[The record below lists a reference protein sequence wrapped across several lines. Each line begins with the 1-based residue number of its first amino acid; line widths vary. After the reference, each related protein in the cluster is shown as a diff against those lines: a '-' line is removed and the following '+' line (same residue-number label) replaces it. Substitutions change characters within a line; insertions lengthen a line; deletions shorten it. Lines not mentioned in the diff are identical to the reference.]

1 MNMSLFTKKHH
12 PSQSVPVWKEHFL
25 GLAIVLAFLLPHTGI
40 LFLLVNP
47 LLCLLFILQSSGRRW
62 LNIVLIPLIPI
73 FIATILNLEVAQ
85 MKALQSTATI
95 MLYFACFPLVGNLR
109 MQNGYLYFIFG
120 IIFLSQIVYLF
131 GLTYIGHLL
140 DQIYPIS
147 EEDIAEIEYT
157 RNHATFAN
165 MFDYRYGGLYHNAN
179 QCSKYITMLL
189 AFFLINNRDERMS
202 RIALFL
208 FLAYLSTLMTGSR
221 SGFVVATLIIYF
233 AIFRMRKLSTNYR
246 LIIVFFALIGFG
258 YFIHR
263 SVGIV
268 RGLEIE
274 KGMSGSMNLKW
285 ETFLFYLKNED
296 SILNLLF
303 GHLDVSLFKGGG
315 LVMNNFDSEY
325 GSLVFRFGLIG
336 FVSILVFWFFLY
348 KRMDS
353 YKRIFLVNLLWIV
366 SSTIVSSYRAFFV
379 FMLLLSVIY
388 SDNRSINK
396 FIK

>member
-189 AFFLINNRDERMS
+189 AFFLINNRDEHMGK
-202 RIALFL
+202 IIPFVI
-208 FLAYLSTLMTGSR
+208 FAYLSVLLSGSR
-221 SGFVVATLIIYF
+221 TGFVVATIIIYF
-233 AIFRMRKLSTNYR
+233 IFFRMRKLSNNYR
-246 LIIVFFALIGFG
+246 LLIGTLALIGFG
-258 YFIHR
+258 YFIQR
-263 SVGIV
+263 SVGTV
-268 RGLEIE
+268 RGLDIGN
-274 KGMSGSMNLKW
+274 GMNDSVNVKW
-285 ETFLFYLKNED
+285 ETLVFYLITEK
-296 SILNLLF
+296 SIIGLLF
-303 GHLDVSLFKGGG
+303 GHLDERLFEGQYG
-315 LVMNNFDSEY
+315 LTLSHLDTEY
-325 GSLVFRFGLIG
+325 GYLIFNFGLIG
-336 FVSILVFWFFLY
+336 FFSVFVFWYMVY
-348 KRMDS
+348 KRMDKS
-353 YKRIFLVNLLWIV
+353 SRIFMFLLLWCV
-366 SSTIVSSYRAFFV
+366 TSTIVCSYRAFFAYMV
-379 FMLLLSVIY
+379 LLSVIY
-388 SDNRSINK
+388 SNL
-396 FIK
+396 